1 MKDLVVRHGEKVG
14 AIIVL
19 ALCGYWMVMSLNT
32 YNSAA
37 GGKSK
42 VAEKVKQIETILTD
56 SKVQQVSVEE
66 YDKKVGAIISCCDS
80 LQVAQVPSH
89 IFWRIPD
96 PGVGPELFR
105 EFGKLGK
112 PSDVKATA
120 SRGRVDVTWSQA
132 EIVACI
138 PEEYEIYRW
147 VDKEGTP
154 DKPYT
159 VVKADWPVHEAITT
173 AAGQIP
179 VAVPV
184 PVQTGANP
192 AGKGG
197 ALEVGDV
204 KKDYTFTDNQVEP
217 TVTYLYRVRTKARRL
232 TLEEQF
238 GKGQRGKIIQ
248 PEDVEAKTIDDKTY
262 WVTKLSDITSAT
274 TPTNIFIFYKGSSGV
289 QPHWKA
295 RITVMRWNNR
305 ANAWDKGL
313 AEVSEGDKIVGF
325 VKIRDQ
331 LSGQVKVV
339 EIDSG
344 YDLVKII
351 EETRE
356 KTEER
361 PITDVDP
368 ETGNPIKRIVT
379 VVVEYIFKGVVVKDR
394 VTEQT
399 QEKAM
404 FTGKE
409 EDELG
414 SGGGTPEVTP
424 VKTGKE
430 TTPVKTGKETT
441 PPKTGKLIETSR

>member
-19 ALCGYWMVMSLNT
+19 ALCGYWMVNSLNT

-56 SKVQQVSVEE
+56 SKAQQVSVEE
-66 YDKKVGAIISCCDS
+66 YDKKVGTIISCCDS
-80 LQVAQVPSH
+80 MQIAKVPMH
-89 IFWRIPD
+89 LFWSL
-96 PGVGPELFR
+96 PEKGGILIG
-105 EFGKLGK
+105 EENGKLGK
-112 PSDVKATA
+112 PGDVKASA
-120 SRGRVDVTWSQA
+120 SRGKVDVTWSQA
-132 EIVACI
+132 DVAVCI
-138 PEEYEIYRW
+138 PEEFEVYRW
-147 VDKEGTP
+147 VEKEGTP
-154 DKPYT
+154 DKPYA
-159 VVKADWPVHEAITT
+159 VVKADWPVHEAIMT
-173 AAGQIP
+173 ASGLIP
-179 VAVPV
+179 APAPAVAQPGV
-184 PVQTGANP
+184 NP

-197 ALEVGDV
+197 ALEVSDV

-248 PEDVEAKTIDDKTY
+248 PEAVETKTVDDKTY
-262 WVTKLSDITSAT
+262 WVTKLSDIVSAT

-305 ANAWDKGL
+305 TNAWDKGL
-313 AEVSEGDKIVGF
+313 AEVLEGDKIIGIIKV
-325 VKIRDQ
+325 RDQ

-344 YDLVKII
+344 YDLVKVID
-351 EETRE
+351 ETRK
-356 KTEER
+356 KTEVR
-361 PITDVDP
+361 TVTDVDP
-368 ETGNPIKRIVT
+368 DTGNPIKREINVE
-379 VVVEYIFKGVVVKDR
+379 VEYIFKGIVVKDR

-414 SGGGTPEVTP
+414 SSGGAAEPTPA
-424 VKTGKE
+424 KTGKE
-430 TTPVKTGKETT
+430 TTPTKGDET
-441 PPKTGKLIETSR
+441 LIKRTR